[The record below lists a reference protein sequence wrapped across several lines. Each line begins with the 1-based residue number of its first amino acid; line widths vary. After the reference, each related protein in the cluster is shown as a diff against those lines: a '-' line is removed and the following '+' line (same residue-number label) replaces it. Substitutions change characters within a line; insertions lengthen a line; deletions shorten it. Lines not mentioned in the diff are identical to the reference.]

1 MNALVNWFTPQRR
14 QLIQVFFASLA
25 PVLIG
30 LGYATQAQTEQYLI
44 LTGAGLQ
51 FAASL
56 VSLINLRGVL
66 NVWKVLRG
74 AIYGAGTT
82 VAPALVVLGVIDEAT
97 SSIVLVGISLGL
109 SSLSSLLA
117 IFVGKD
123 QEAAAEL
130 IEIQEAIGSHDD
142 VELMS
147 RAEYR
152 EMREDGEGAAG

>member
-1 MNALVNWFTPQRR
+1 MITLVNWFTPQRR
-14 QLIQVFFASLA
+14 QLIQVFFASIA

-30 LGYATQAQTEQYLI
+30 LGYATQAQIEQYLI

-51 FAASL
+51 FVASL

-66 NVWKVLRG
+66 NIWTVLRG

-97 SSIVLVGISLGL
+97 SSLVLVGVSLGL

-123 QEAAAEL
+123 QQATAEFGEIEAAL
-130 IEIQEAIGSHDD
+130 NGTDD
-142 VELMS
+142 
-147 RAEYR
+147 
-152 EMREDGEGAAG
+152 EGAAG

>member
-14 QLIQVFFASLA
+14 QLIQLFFASLA

-51 FAASL
+51 FVASL
-56 VSLINLRGVL
+56 VSLINLRGLL
-66 NVWKVLRG
+66 NIWTVLRG
-74 AIYGAGTT
+74 AIYLAGTT
-82 VAPALVVLGVIDEAT
+82 AAPALVVLGVIDEAT

-117 IFVGKD
+117 IFVSKD
-123 QEAAAEL
+123 QAAEAEL
-130 IEIQEAIGSHDD
+130 VEIWEANSPSDD
-142 VELMS
+142 VELMT

>member
-1 MNALVNWFTPQRR
+1 MISLVNWFTPQRR

-44 LTGAGLQ
+44 LTGAALQ

-56 VSLINLRGVL
+56 VSLVNLRGIL
-66 NVWKVLRG
+66 NIWTVLRG

-82 VAPALVVLGVIDEAT
+82 VAPALVILGVIDEAT
-97 SSIVLVGISLGL
+97 SSVVLVGISLGL

-130 IEIQEAIGSHDD
+130 IEVYATSGESDD

-147 RAEYR
+147 RADYR
-152 EMREDGEGAAG
+152 QMREDGEGAAG